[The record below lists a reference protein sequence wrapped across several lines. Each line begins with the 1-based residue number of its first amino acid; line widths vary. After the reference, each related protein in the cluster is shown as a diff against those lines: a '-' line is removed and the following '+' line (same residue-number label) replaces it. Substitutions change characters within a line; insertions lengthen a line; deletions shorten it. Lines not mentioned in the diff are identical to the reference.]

1 VSAQTALLVPIDLER
16 QFEKKGRCLRSL
28 HDGICIPFCLVVPLY
43 IRIRCIAR
51 EKPLG
56 LTRTNIY
63 LDEKQL
69 ERLRAKSEAD
79 NIPVSELVRRAIDAY
94 LAWNDPTYSPHPN
107 QPERKAHSSP
117 A

>member
-1 VSAQTALLVPIDLER
+1 MQEM
-16 QFEKKGRCLRSL
+16 
-28 HDGICIPFCLVVPLY
+28 
-43 IRIRCIAR
+43 
-51 EKPLG
+51 KPMG

-69 ERLRAKSEAD
+69 ERLRAKSDAD

-94 LAWNDPTYSPHPN
+94 LAWHDPSYSPPPTHHT
-107 QPERKAHSSP
+107 RKVNPSP

>member
-1 VSAQTALLVPIDLER
+1 M
-16 QFEKKGRCLRSL
+16 
-28 HDGICIPFCLVVPLY
+28 
-43 IRIRCIAR
+43 
-51 EKPLG
+51 G

-69 ERLRAKSEAD
+69 ERLRARSEAD

-94 LAWNDPTYSPHPN
+94 LAWNDPTYSPP
-107 QPERKAHSSP
+107 PMRSTRKANSSP

>member
-1 VSAQTALLVPIDLER
+1 MPQAV
-16 QFEKKGRCLRSL
+16 
-28 HDGICIPFCLVVPLY
+28 
-43 IRIRCIAR
+43 
-51 EKPLG
+51 KPMG

-79 NIPVSELVRRAIDAY
+79 NLPVSELVRRAIDAY
-94 LAWNDPTYSPHPN
+94 LAWNDPTYAPP
-107 QPERKAHSSP
+107 PIRPTRKANSSP

>member
-1 VSAQTALLVPIDLER
+1 MVL
-16 QFEKKGRCLRSL
+16 
-28 HDGICIPFCLVVPLY
+28 LY

-51 EKPLG
+51 GKPLG

-79 NIPVSELVRRAIDAY
+79 NLPVSELVRRAIDAY

-107 QPERKAHSSP
+107 QPERKVHSSP

>member
-1 VSAQTALLVPIDLER
+1 M
-16 QFEKKGRCLRSL
+16 
-28 HDGICIPFCLVVPLY
+28 
-43 IRIRCIAR
+43 
-51 EKPLG
+51 G

-79 NIPVSELVRRAIDAY
+79 NLPVSELVRRAIDAY
-94 LAWNDPTYSPHPN
+94 LAWNDPTYSPPPQ
-107 QPERKAHSSP
+107 QPERKSHASP